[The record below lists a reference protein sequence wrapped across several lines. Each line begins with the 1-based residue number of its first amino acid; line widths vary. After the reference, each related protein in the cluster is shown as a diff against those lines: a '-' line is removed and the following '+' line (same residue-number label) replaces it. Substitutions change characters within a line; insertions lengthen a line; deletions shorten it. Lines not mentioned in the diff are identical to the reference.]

1 MAIPAV
7 LVATVLGTLTALALY
22 RYRFRAKGVVQSV
35 LYIPLIMP
43 SLVNGIALLLFF
55 VAIDMELGVLT
66 ILLAHIAFCLPLTT
80 LVILARM
87 QRLDR
92 TLEEAAMDLGADAW
106 TTFWK
111 VTLPLLAARPVGG
124 GFVGLSLVVQRFCH
138 YLFRRRCGL
147 IHFTVARLLHDPP
160 GSLPAGQCP
169 GNADCGVAAPG
180 RYPGHAAEPAESLM
194 PPPVSVELRHVSK
207 RFGAVAA
214 VDDVSLG
221 IFEGEFFALIG
232 PSGCG
237 KTTTLRLIGGLE
249 RPDQGE
255 IRLAGKVVTERP
267 PYERRSNIVFQNYAL
282 FPHLSVTDNVAFGLR
297 LKASRLPESIILR
310 LAKEALELVQLS
322 DLGQRRP
329 QQLSGGQQQRVA
341 LARAL
346 VLRPEVLLL
355 DEPLGALDRQ
365 LRKTMQSELRRIQ
378 RDVRTTFLYVT
389 HDQEEALSMADR
401 MAVMR
406 QGKIEQ
412 LGTPQEIFETPRT
425 AFVANFM
432 GIANVF
438 RARVTGIT
446 APTVSLETPTG
457 LRTASRQQ
465 PARISRPNY
474 KLRRA
479 S

>member
-1 MAIPAV
+1 
-7 LVATVLGTLTALALY
+7 
-22 RYRFRAKGVVQSV
+22 
-35 LYIPLIMP
+35 
-43 SLVNGIALLLFF
+43 
-55 VAIDMELGVLT
+55 
-66 ILLAHIAFCLPLTT
+66 
-80 LVILARM
+80 
-87 QRLDR
+87 
-92 TLEEAAMDLGADAW
+92 
-106 TTFWK
+106 
-111 VTLPLLAARPVGG
+111 
-124 GFVGLSLVVQRFCH
+124 
-138 YLFRRRCGL
+138 
-147 IHFTVARLLHDPP
+147 
-160 GSLPAGQCP
+160 
-169 GNADCGVAAPG
+169 
-180 RYPGHAAEPAESLM
+180 M

-214 VDDVSLG
+214 VDDLSLG

-255 IRLAGKVVTERP
+255 IRLAGQVVTERP

-297 LKASRLPESIILR
+297 LKANRRPESVVLR
-310 LAKEALELVQLS
+310 LVKEALELVQLS

-389 HDQEEALSMADR
+389 HDQEEALSMSDR

-425 AFVANFM
+425 MFVANFM

-438 RARVTGIT
+438 IACVVGIT
-446 APTVSLETPTG
+446 TPTVSLETPTG
-457 LRTASRQQ
+457 WRTLSRQSLPVSVGQTISFSVRPEAVQMVPQGDLWQRQVMYDGKVLHKAYLGEMTEVTVELPGGDKVISRIASRIEQKYHFQ
-465 PARISRPNY
+465 VHDMVRVSWDVEDCQLLAE
-474 KLRRA
+474 
-479 S
+479 